1 METYEII
8 LVSIATC
15 VFIYMWM
22 RKEKQ
27 VSFEEGV
34 CYALAEHAKK
44 KIQYKVYKDD
54 DGDSHL
60 VEDGHNYKFIE
71 DKE

>member
-22 RKEKQ
+22 RKELQ

-34 CYALAEHAKK
+34 CQALAEHAKK

-54 DGDSHL
+54 DGDQT
-60 VEDGHNYKFIE
+60 IE
-71 DKE
+71 VIVNKEKK

>member
-1 METYEII
+1 MELHEILGASIGTCI
-8 LVSIATC
+8 L
-15 VFIYMWM
+15 IYMWM

-27 VSFEEGV
+27 MSFEEGV

-54 DGDSHL
+54 DGDQT
-60 VEDGHNYKFIE
+60 IE
-71 DKE
+71 VIVNKEKK